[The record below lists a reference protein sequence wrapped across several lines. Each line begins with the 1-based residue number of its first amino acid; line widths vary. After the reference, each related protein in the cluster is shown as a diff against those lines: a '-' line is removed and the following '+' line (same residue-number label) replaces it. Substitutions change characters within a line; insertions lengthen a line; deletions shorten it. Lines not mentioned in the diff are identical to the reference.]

1 MQAIQTIGLL
11 HGYYASSNQ
20 MDKAYTYLKQ
30 LKVFTDSLNSL
41 EIDQSLKGLRVKYNT
56 AENELKIAQQEAEI
70 IKRENQ
76 KNVLV
81 LLVIML
87 TIVSLLII
95 IDYKQQPKNQKQK
108 SKPWSKSKRM
118 LL

>member
-1 MQAIQTIGLL
+1 MI
-11 HGYYASSNQ
+11 
-20 MDKAYTYLKQ
+20 KP
-30 LKVFTDSLNSL
+30 
-41 EIDQSLKGLRVKYNT
+41 LKGLRVKYNT

-95 IDYKQQPKNQKQK
+95 IVYKQQQKNQKQK
-108 SKPWSKSKRM
+108 IQALEQEQENVALKSLMTGEEKERALHLKRAP
-118 LL
+118 